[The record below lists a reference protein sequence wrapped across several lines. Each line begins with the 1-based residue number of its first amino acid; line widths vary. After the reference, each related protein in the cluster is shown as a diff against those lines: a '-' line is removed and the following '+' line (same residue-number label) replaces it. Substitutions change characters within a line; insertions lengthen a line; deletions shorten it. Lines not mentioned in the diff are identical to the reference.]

1 MSVDEL
7 RAGVLT
13 LEKCRK
19 LSLRPEAD
27 SVAKP
32 DFAALW
38 VGRGAGQFWAAVTS
52 LALFRAGRCLGFGA
66 VSGAAKS
73 LAATFRTGWCSR
85 VLGSHYS
92 CSPGRIRPP

>member
-1 MSVDEL
+1 MSGDEL

-38 VGRGAGQFWAAVTS
+38 VGRGAGQF
-52 LALFRAGRCLGFGA
+52 
-66 VSGAAKS
+66 
-73 LAATFRTGWCSR
+73 
-85 VLGSHYS
+85 
-92 CSPGRIRPP
+92 